1 MSEINV
7 VDARG
12 IFTKRLIE
20 VYKERTAP
28 TGFLRSFFRTVE
40 SDTKE
45 ISIEVQRG
53 TEKIAVDVERGT
65 SGNRNKFSKS
75 SEKIF
80 VPPYYE
86 EYFDATELTFYDRL
100 FLNNGT
106 VDVVTFGQWM
116 QDVVEKLALLQD
128 KIERSYELQCSQ
140 VFQTGIVTLENGD
153 NIDFKRKAASL
164 VDLGAGNY
172 WGDASSDPIKDLE
185 NGCKFLRTVGKMQGG
200 TVNAIM
206 GDKALNDF
214 LNNTKVKE
222 RADIRNFSLDE
233 INAPQANALGAAPHG
248 WVSAGSYR
256 VYIWT
261 YPEYYDTNEV
271 ENIPYINEENVILL
285 PQITKFT
292 LGFGAVPMLL
302 GVGNKEGLGIS
313 GRRGAYM
320 VDEYVDKRHKSHNF
334 EIRSA
339 GVAIP
344 TAVDQIYTLQAS
356 EEV

>member
-20 VYKERTAP
+20 VYRERTAP
-28 TGFLRSFFRTVE
+28 TGFLRSFFKNVE
-40 SDTKE
+40 SNTKE

-53 TEKIAVDVERGT
+53 TERIAVDVERGT
-65 SGNRNKFSKS
+65 TGNRNKFSKS

-100 FLNNGT
+100 FLSNGT
-106 VDVVTFGQWM
+106 VDVITFGQWM
-116 QDVVEKLALLQD
+116 NDVVEKLALLQD
-128 KIERSYELQCSQ
+128 KIERSYELQCAQ

-172 WGDASSDPIKDLE
+172 WDSASADPIKDLE
-185 NGCKFLRTVGKMQGG
+185 DGCKFLRTVGKMQGG
-200 TVNAIM
+200 SVNAIM

-214 LNNTKVKE
+214 LSNTKVKE
-222 RADIRNFSLDE
+222 RADVRRMSLDD
-233 INAPQANALGAAPHG
+233 INAPQRNSLGASLHG
-248 WVSAGSYR
+248 WVSAGSYT
-256 VYIWT
+256 VYLWT
-261 YPEYYDTNEV
+261 YPQFYDTDSA
-271 ENIPYINEENVILL
+271 ENIPYIDEGNVVLL
-285 PQITKFT
+285 PQSPRFT
-292 LGFGAVPMLL
+292 LGFGAVPMLM
-302 GVGNKEGLGIS
+302 GIENKEGLGIS

-334 EIRSA
+334 EMRSA

-344 TAVDQIYTLQAS
+344 TAVDQIYTLKAS
-356 EEV
+356 A